1 MSRNNLQKKGDAF
14 FWGYATYFSALL
26 SDIRAIEM
34 ECCNFIIAAIDKSVV
49 CLTTIPFRS
58 LSLNWVIGNIIASAS
73 WVESTAWQELSCKRQ
88 KKEENFRKIVL
99 RLKKNKKTR

>member
-1 MSRNNLQKKGDAF
+1 
-14 FWGYATYFSALL
+14 
-26 SDIRAIEM
+26 M
-34 ECCNFIIAAIDKSVV
+34 ECCNFVIAAIDKSVV
-49 CLTTIPFRS
+49 CLTIPFRS

-88 KKEENFRKIVL
+88 KKEGNFRKIML